1 MRKKEKNLTC
11 AEFVSDVES
20 LRCAKMQAIIDEEDP
35 IDFSIDYT
43 HPFSVAG
50 LEALYK
56 IIPAI
61 PLQQQENVVAEIV
74 ERYVEF
80 ASVSNLRLE
89 LKAEFDI
96 WSDFALIQGWY
107 RLPTAD
113 MVEALLRHGVL
124 VLLAMSDRDLI
135 AALSSSICVILLPSG
150 GVIVERLKP
159 PIPP

>member
-1 MRKKEKNLTC
+1 MRKKNLTC
-11 AEFVSDVES
+11 AEFVADVES
-20 LRCAKMQAIIDEEDP
+20 LRCAKMQAIVDAEDP
-35 IDFSIDYT
+35 TDFSIDYM

-50 LEALYK
+50 LEAIYK

-61 PLQQQENVVAEIV
+61 PLQQQEDVVAEIV

-80 ASVSNLRLE
+80 GSVSILRLA

-96 WSDFALIQGWY
+96 WSDCALAQGWY
-107 RLPTAD
+107 RLPNVD
-113 MVEALLRHGVL
+113 IVEALLRHGVL

-135 AALSSSICVILLPSG
+135 AALSSSICVISPPSG

-159 PIPP
+159 PITP